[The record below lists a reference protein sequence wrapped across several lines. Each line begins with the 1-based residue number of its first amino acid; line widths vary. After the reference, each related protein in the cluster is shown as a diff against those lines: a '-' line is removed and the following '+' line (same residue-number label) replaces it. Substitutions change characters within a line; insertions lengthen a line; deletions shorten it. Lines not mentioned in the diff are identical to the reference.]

1 MSLVHLAKSG
11 SLLLFSSPLAEQ
23 RKTKPQGTSLPAKV
37 LCSWNKT
44 AIKMAV
50 HGRHWAQ
57 AREPV
62 GRGCSSPLPQ
72 HLSLRRGGPALGQLQ
87 PRGSQQRRPAHSAT
101 RKRPLRA
108 CSCRGRLPKYCIK
121 PQLQLQWRSHYCV
134 LPEPQSRLSN
144 IQSKLAMV
152 KHCMCLH
159 PESWI
164 TMGRLELPRPGFI
177 LDTEVC
183 SLTHRTG
190 VALSK
195 YQIALLFIDVCS
207 QGL

>member
-1 MSLVHLAKSG
+1 
-11 SLLLFSSPLAEQ
+11 
-23 RKTKPQGTSLPAKV
+23 
-37 LCSWNKT
+37 
-44 AIKMAV
+44 MA
-50 HGRHWAQ
+50 W
-57 AREPV
+57 EPV
-62 GRGCSSPLPQ
+62 GRACSSSSSAPVTET
-72 HLSLRRGGPALGQLQ
+72 GGPARRQLQ
-87 PRGSQQRRPAHSAT
+87 PQGSRQRRPAHSAT

-108 CSCRGRLPKYCIK
+108 CSCRGRLPKYYIK
-121 PQLQLQWRSHYCV
+121 HQLQLQWRSHYCV

-144 IQSKLAMV
+144 IQSKLAVV

-195 YQIALLFIDVCS
+195 YQTALLFIDVCS
-207 QGL
+207 QGLQWGSSPGGVEGHILAESRCCLTWVGLQKL

>member
-1 MSLVHLAKSG
+1 
-11 SLLLFSSPLAEQ
+11 
-23 RKTKPQGTSLPAKV
+23 
-37 LCSWNKT
+37 
-44 AIKMAV
+44 MAV

-57 AREPV
+57 AWEPV

-72 HLSLRRGGPALGQLQ
+72 HLSLRWGGPARGQLQ

-207 QGL
+207 QGLQWGSSPGGAWRAHTCRVKMLSPVSGRSEALRLWKPSLKRKPNSIK

>member
-1 MSLVHLAKSG
+1 MADTEPRLG
-11 SLLLFSSPLAEQ
+11 SPWGGAAPLLFLS
-23 RKTKPQGTSLPAKV
+23 T
-37 LCSWNKT
+37 C
-44 AIKMAV
+44 
-50 HGRHWAQ
+50 HWDGVAQ
-57 AREPV
+57 P
-62 GRGCSSPLPQ
+62 
-72 HLSLRRGGPALGQLQ
+72 
-87 PRGSQQRRPAHSAT
+87 AT

-207 QGL
+207 QWGSSPGGAWRAHTCRVKMLSPVSGRSEALRLWKPSLKRKPNSIK

>member
-1 MSLVHLAKSG
+1 MFLKQKRSKNG
-11 SLLLFSSPLAEQ
+11 SSWQTLSPGLGARGEGLLLLLFLS
-23 RKTKPQGTSLPAKV
+23 T
-37 LCSWNKT
+37 C
-44 AIKMAV
+44 
-50 HGRHWAQ
+50 HWDGVAQ
-57 AREPV
+57 P
-62 GRGCSSPLPQ
+62 G
-72 HLSLRRGGPALGQLQ
+72 GQLQ

-108 CSCRGRLPKYCIK
+108 CSCRGRLPKYYIK

-207 QGL
+207 QGLQWGSSPGGVEGHILAESRCCLTWVGVQKL